1 MIDSNR
7 LHFLKR
13 VDDLAAIVAAAG
25 SGVAFF
31 ELSTTGRSGRKAFF
45 DAVRDACPLDP
56 PLRSERS
63 WDALED
69 SLWEGLFQ
77 LPHRRVV
84 ISWLDAGEYER
95 VSQRD
100 HAIAVRVLGHVADSL
115 ADEAATT
122 GQMKDVDVYLA

>member
-1 MIDSNR
+1 MADSQR
-7 LHFLKR
+7 LHFLQR
-13 VDDLAAIVAAAG
+13 VDDLDAIAPAAG
-25 SGVAFF
+25 SGVALIA
-31 ELSTTGRSGRKAFF
+31 LSTTGGSGRKAFF
-45 DAVRDACPLDP
+45 DAVRAACPLDP

-77 LPHRRVV
+77 LPHRRIV
-84 ISWLDAGEYER
+84 ITWLDAGEYRR

-100 HAIAVRVLGHVADSL
+100 HAIAVRVLGHIADSL

-122 GQMKDVDVYLA
+122 GRLKDVDVYLA